1 MCPQSSCSSRRSRSG
16 RRACVPF
23 LFRSALNRTLSVSSA
38 AVQHNGQ
45 VPTGSAERKAFMDGV
60 MKQKVQSDE
69 ENFDEAVTLYR
80 RAGTK
85 HGVCR

>member
-1 MCPQSSCSSRRSRSG
+1 
-16 RRACVPF
+16 
-23 LFRSALNRTLSVSSA
+23 
-38 AVQHNGQ
+38 
-45 VPTGSAERKAFMDGV
+45 MDGV

-85 HGVCR
+85 HGVSERTLFEPLCHGRSR

>member
-1 MCPQSSCSSRRSRSG
+1 MEGERASS
-16 RRACVPF
+16 PF
-23 LFRSALNRTLSVSSA
+23 LSILELASLNLESLA
-38 AVQHNGQ
+38 QHGGQ
-45 VPTGSAERKAFMDGV
+45 VPTGSAERKAFMNGV

-85 HGVCR
+85 HGVSERTFSRLLRHGRSR